1 VRKLRSLPGVLSVE
15 REISSIDRN
24 VTCRSYLV
32 VFAAIFYSILVASPI
47 FAADPNLPYGY
58 VYALPVDEH
67 TIRFGPR
74 QVNHGIVIIGS
85 DDLFAVVS
93 LTKI

>member
-1 VRKLRSLPGVLSVE
+1 VQVDEAFQAYTGGPAGAQ
-15 REISSIDRN
+15 
-24 VTCRSYLV
+24 
-32 VFAAIFYSILVASPI
+32 VF
-47 FAADPNLPYGY
+47 
-58 VYALPVDEH
+58 DEH
-67 TIRFGPR
+67 TFRFGPR